1 MILSR
6 ARIDLYPIIGFGR
19 RAHKTAQTTCQEVL
33 RWVIPHILWYYWTNN
48 VGYVRHGI
56 GMVVLPTWDITYST
70 VLCRMVASTG
80 RAAVRVQPMFVG
92 LRPEDFLGRCL
103 AT

>member
-1 MILSR
+1 MIISILPLLHLSIKIFIMILSR

-56 GMVVLPTWDITYST
+56 GMVVFAHMGHHI
-70 VLCRMVASTG
+70 
-80 RAAVRVQPMFVG
+80 
-92 LRPEDFLGRCL
+92 
-103 AT
+103 